1 MYYREKRRFEPMV
14 LVGLFFTLLLHV
26 GSVGGI
32 IWYRRAQA
40 AAAAAAPPP
49 SYVVARLIR
58 KGVRKDPKK
67 LPDKIVPQQS
77 TQKAKGVDYTGEL
90 QDAANKPK
98 NKRNLPI
105 SDRQRNALDK
115 IDLLAQ
121 AQREIEGEGDPNG
134 TPGGTAT
141 AGEGDPYMTR
151 IADIWNRTWS
161 LPAVIPQDE
170 ARRLFVL
177 VVVRVDKDG
186 NIKFPVEVQRGSGNS
201 HFDSSITMA
210 WQQIRQIPAPPPA
223 RLASILAHGLRLK
236 LTWRGMQ

>member
-1 MYYREKRRFEPMV
+1 MV
-14 LVGLFFTLLLHV
+14 IVGLLFTLLLHA

-32 IWYRRAQA
+32 IWYRRAA
-40 AAAAAAPPP
+40 AAAEQAPPPP

-77 TQKAKGVDYTGEL
+77 TQKATGVDL
-90 QDAANKPK
+90 SADANDAANKPK
-98 NKRNLPI
+98 KKTDAPI
-105 SDRQRNALDK
+105 SDKQKNALDK
-115 IDLLAQ
+115 IDMLAQ

-134 TPGGTAT
+134 TPGGTAS
-141 AGEGDPYMTR
+141 AGEGDAYMTR

-170 ARRLFVL
+170 ARRLFVN
-177 VVVRVDKDG
+177 VVVRIDKDG
-186 NIKFPVEVQRGSGNS
+186 NIQYPIEIKRASGNA
-201 HFDSSITMA
+201 HFDSSITLA
-210 WQQIRQIPAPPPA
+210 WQQIRQVPAPPA
-223 RLASILAHGLRLK
+223 DRLASFLAHGLRLK